1 MTMKRTRNIL
11 KWGARAGEND
21 TIIRSPSTKVGF
33 ATNVGRVRSVDED
46 SLLATEIQT
55 AFLSQPR
62 TRLLLMVADGMGG
75 HRRGDVAS
83 KIVVQTVARTLLPM
97 LTSEEEV
104 SRAEYCTALLDAV
117 VGANQV
123 VFDRAQSSPEY
134 EGMGTTLALAV
145 VDGRNLYVSNVGDSR
160 VYLVNKREI
169 CQVTRDHSLVQEMV
183 DRGEI
188 TAEEARHHPRKNVIT
203 MVLGVYGEV
212 TPDVG
217 CLTVEPG
224 DRVLL
229 CCDGL
234 VNHVE
239 DGDIHRVVVETGDP
253 QRACEILVALANKD
267 GGKDNIS
274 VVLAPIP
281 KEPRKEDK

>member
-117 VGANQV
+117 VGANQA

-224 DRVLL
+224 DRILL

>member
-1 MTMKRTRNIL
+1 MKRTRNIL

-224 DRVLL
+224 DRILL

-274 VVLAPIP
+274 VVLAPVP

>member
-1 MTMKRTRNIL
+1 MKRTRNIL

-33 ATNVGRVRSVDED
+33 APNVGRVRSGAGD
-46 SLLATEIQT
+46 SLLATEIQP

-83 KIVVQTVARTLLPM
+83 KIVVQPVARTLPPM

-117 VGANQV
+117 VGANQA

-145 VDGRNLYVSNVGDSR
+145 VDGRNLYVSNVGGSR
-160 VYLVNKREI
+160 VYLVNKRESW
-169 CQVTRDHSLVQEMV
+169 Q
-183 DRGEI
+183 G
-188 TAEEARHHPRKNVIT
+188 AREPSPRPA
-203 MVLGVYGEV
+203 MG
-212 TPDVG
+212 
-217 CLTVEPG
+217 
-224 DRVLL
+224 
-229 CCDGL
+229 
-234 VNHVE
+234 
-239 DGDIHRVVVETGDP
+239 
-253 QRACEILVALANKD
+253 A
-267 GGKDNIS
+267 
-274 VVLAPIP
+274 
-281 KEPRKEDK
+281 

>member
-1 MTMKRTRNIL
+1 MKRTRNIL